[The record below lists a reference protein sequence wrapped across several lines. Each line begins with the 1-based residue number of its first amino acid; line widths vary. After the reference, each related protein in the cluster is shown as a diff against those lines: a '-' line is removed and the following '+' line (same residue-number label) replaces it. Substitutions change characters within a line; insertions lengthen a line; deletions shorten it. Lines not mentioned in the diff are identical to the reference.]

1 MEEHDAYFNVVLDT
15 TELAVAKKLA
25 SYVRGKTGG
34 FTNIQGV
41 IGLPQTTA
49 EPARVASRCPAKL
62 AAL

>member
-15 TELAVAKKLA
+15 TELAIAKKLA

-41 IGLPQTTA
+41 IGLPQN
-49 EPARVASRCPAKL
+49 
-62 AAL
+62 